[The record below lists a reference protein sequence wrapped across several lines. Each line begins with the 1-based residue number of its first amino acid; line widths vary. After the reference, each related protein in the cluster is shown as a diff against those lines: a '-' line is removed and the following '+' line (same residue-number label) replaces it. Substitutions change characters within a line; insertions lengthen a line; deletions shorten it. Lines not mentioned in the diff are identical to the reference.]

1 MRPSY
6 RRAGWRS
13 LHAPAPRMVGRQKR
27 EGSGRRPMHFA
38 RLDEVAR
45 RRTRRLASLALAIA
59 ELGGLAALLLAPAFT
74 VRSVGVNGNSRLTA
88 DQVRAIARIGNGPV
102 FLVDPAAV
110 RRRLEASAW
119 VRTASVSPQLIDR
132 VTIQIEEWQP
142 VALYRAGNGTPYL
155 LSDQAAALD
164 VARSDD
170 LKSLPEIDGPAQPR
184 PVPGRAALD
193 PSLLTALVNI
203 QRGLPGLLGEEV
215 QSFTIDACGNLTLNA
230 SRGWKAQFGRMLTPE
245 EFASL
250 KDKVGALKALAAAG
264 VVDFNSSDLQYVNV
278 MNPTLPAVKTRDRP
292 VRPVRGAAPSQAP
305 STPPPTSQPAADACR

>member
-1 MRPSY
+1 
-6 RRAGWRS
+6 
-13 LHAPAPRMVGRQKR
+13 MVGRQRR
-27 EGSGRRPMHFA
+27 EGAGRRPLRFA
-38 RLDEVAR
+38 SLDDVAR

-74 VRSVGVNGNSRLTA
+74 VHSVGVSGTSRLTTE
-88 DQVRAIARIGNGPV
+88 QVLAIARIGNGPV

-119 VRTASVSPQLIDR
+119 VRAASVNPQLLDR

-142 VALYRAGNGTPYL
+142 VALYRAGTGTPYL
-155 LSDQAAALD
+155 LSDQAAALG
-164 VARSDD
+164 VARSED
-170 LKSLPEIDGPAQPR
+170 LKALPEIDGPAQPQ

-203 QRGLPGLLGEEV
+203 QRGLPTLLGEEV
-215 QSFTIDACGNLTLNA
+215 QSFTIDACGNLTLNS
-230 SRGWKAQFGRMLTPE
+230 SRGWNAQFGRMLTPE
-245 EFASL
+245 ELASL
-250 KDKVGALKALAAAG
+250 KEKVGALKALAAAG

-292 VRPVRGAAPSQAP
+292 VRPARAATPSPAP
-305 STPPPTSQPAADACR
+305 STSPTALQPATDACR